1 MRDLIGT
8 NIVKGI
14 GVGIDIETPNLEKD
28 IDSNMSDLVAKMQT
42 TVDYETAMTTARVVT
57 YNNKLS
63 GEVDIDDN
71 DPKERPIIVEAKLI
85 VDGKDFT
92 QEVVAPNQD
101 VLTEYYEGR

>member
-57 YNNKLS
+57 HNNVLS
-63 GEVDIDDN
+63 GVDIEDN

-85 VDGKDFT
+85 VDSKEFT

>member
-14 GVGIDIETPNLEKD
+14 GVGIDIETPNLEKN

-57 YNNKLS
+57 HNNVLS
-63 GEVDIDDN
+63 GVDIEDN

-85 VDGKDFT
+85 VDGKEFT